1 MLKRKILTLFI
12 STICSIFLMATVYAF
27 MDGEGVLA
35 IFPMALF
42 ISWIALPVIL
52 LYGFPISLL
61 SEKLT
66 NSITSNYRILW
77 TLLIHLV
84 FGISFVFIVGVLFET
99 QIILTDFSAFWNSYE
114 VIFIAS
120 IGVSL
125 CFWFIDEGLKCCKF
139 SQKIKPTA

>member
-1 MLKRKILTLFI
+1 
-12 STICSIFLMATVYAF
+12 

-84 FGISFVFIVGVLFET
+84 FGISFIFIVGVLFET

-125 CFWFIDEGLKCCKF
+125 CFWLIDEGLKCCKF
-139 SQKIKPTA
+139 SQKIKPKA